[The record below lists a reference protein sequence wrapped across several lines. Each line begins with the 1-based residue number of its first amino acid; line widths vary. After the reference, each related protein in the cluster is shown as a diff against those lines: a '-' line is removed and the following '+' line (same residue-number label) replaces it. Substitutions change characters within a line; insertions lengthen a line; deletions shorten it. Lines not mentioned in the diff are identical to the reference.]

1 MWTRHVF
8 DKTDGADRV
17 HIGLAFRESL
27 HETDDTGR
35 SSHVAFHIL
44 HPGCGFDRN
53 AAGVETNA
61 LADES
66 DRLRFGLGTV
76 LGAFPAAP
84 AHDDGAALA
93 SRPLPN
99 PEKRAHA
106 EFAHCGIIED
116 RNLDAVLLKRQGAI
130 GELFRIEDVRR
141 FVDKRA
147 GSQHSGRHRLPSF
160 GGLADAGRLLDG
172 NQDMGAALRLLVIFL
187 LGLILIEAVI
197 PQPHTSREVGSRV
210 CRLLGRPRR
219 IEGDHRICLTAKL
232 ANHEAT
238 KFRVIFWL
246 RRHIRFAFA
255 FPLLIA
261 AIGAGANHDEPFG
274 GKPGRRNEIERG
286 QCLPLE
292 LHGSGS
298 LFDQNSLPDLQ

>member
-1 MWTRHVF
+1 M
-8 DKTDGADRV
+8 
-17 HIGLAFRESL
+17 
-27 HETDDTGR
+27 
-35 SSHVAFHIL
+35 
-44 HPGCGFDRN
+44 
-53 AAGVETNA
+53 
-61 LADES
+61 
-66 DRLRFGLGTV
+66 
-76 LGAFPAAP
+76 
-84 AHDDGAALA
+84 
-93 SRPLPN
+93 
-99 PEKRAHA
+99 
-106 EFAHCGIIED
+106 
-116 RNLDAVLLKRQGAI
+116 LLKRQSAI

-147 GSQHSGRHRLPSF
+147 GSQHSGRHRLSSF

-172 NQDMGAALRLLVIFL
+172 NQDMGAALRLFVIFL

-197 PQPHTSREVGSRV
+197 PQPHASREVGSRV
-210 CRLLGRPRR
+210 CRLLGRPRQ
-219 IEGDHRICLTAKL
+219 IEGHHRICLTAKL

-286 QCLPLE
+286 QCLPLK

-298 LFDQNSLPDLQ
+298 LFDQTLSLISNEMKRRRAKGEILAHENDQGPRASVFPAGLLGGVPGRRLWRQPRERDKFDFHCFRHLFLCKRREQICPGVLSG